1 MKNFNSLLVKLGS
14 MVASLALVVTAANIN
29 TTCVAL
35 IHQPK
40 LPKGAKSLRKF

>member
-1 MKNFNSLLVKLGS
+1 MKNVNSLLVKLGS
-14 MVASLALVVTAANIN
+14 MVASLALVITAANIN
-29 TTCVAL
+29 ATCVGF